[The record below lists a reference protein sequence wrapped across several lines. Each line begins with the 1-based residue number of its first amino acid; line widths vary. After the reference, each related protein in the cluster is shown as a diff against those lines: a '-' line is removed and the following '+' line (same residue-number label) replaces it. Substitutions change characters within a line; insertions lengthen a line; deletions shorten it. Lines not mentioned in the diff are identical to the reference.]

1 MSKANLAELFP
12 QPGDDATPE
21 LYLGPAQ
28 IIEPGSR
35 DVELRL
41 EGGHRVS
48 AQLAMA
54 LPYVAARGDTVVVI
68 GKGNRYYVVGVLD
81 GHGRTALCF
90 RGDVQLRS
98 VGGSLELAAD
108 EEVRVKGRKLEL
120 KAADLHV
127 LADAVVQ
134 KCSSVYQRVRGLLSV
149 RAERSQTVVDQS
161 ALSKS
166 RSTTILAE
174 EAVTIDGKSID
185 LG

>member
-12 QPGDDATPE
+12 PQGDEDQQD

-28 IIEPGSR
+28 VIEPAGR
-35 DVELRL
+35 EVELRL
-41 EGGHRVS
+41 EGGSQVT
-48 AQLAMA
+48 AQLALA

-68 GKGNRYYVVGVLD
+68 GKGNRHYVVGVLD

-98 VGGSLELAAD
+98 VGGSLELSAD
-108 EEVRVKGRKLEL
+108 RDVCVKGQKLEL
-120 KAADLHV
+120 KATNLHV
-127 LADAVVQ
+127 IADEVVQ
-134 KCSSVYQRVRGLLSV
+134 KCSTLYQKVRGLLTV
-149 RAERSQTVVDQS
+149 RAQRTQTVVDQS
-161 ALSKS
+161 SLSKS